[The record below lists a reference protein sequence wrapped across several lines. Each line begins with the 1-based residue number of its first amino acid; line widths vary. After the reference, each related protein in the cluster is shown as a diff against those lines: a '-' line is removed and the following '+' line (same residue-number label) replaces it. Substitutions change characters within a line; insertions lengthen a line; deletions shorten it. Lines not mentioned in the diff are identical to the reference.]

1 MALKDKVSANKSN
14 KWLQNISFINSSK
27 KKNSIIIMYRK
38 HFING
43 ELWGQV

>member
-27 KKNSIIIMYRK
+27 KKK
-38 HFING
+38 
-43 ELWGQV
+43 